1 MKNGKSESRGPGIS
15 DKHGDWL
22 PVLPDN
28 RSNRINMIGLIFSR
42 THCLPDTASTESN
55 RILII

>member
-1 MKNGKSESRGPGIS
+1 MKNGKSECRGPGIS

-28 RSNRINMIGLIFSR
+28 RSNRSNGSELISSR
-42 THCLPDTASTESN
+42 PRRLVDTASTDSD